1 MSRITN
7 LPLALLVLATISV
20 VSAADT
26 PAPAPTTTTVADTTA
41 APKPVGVDAVVAN
54 PKAHSGP
61 IAITG
66 VVSRVFPKTGS
77 FVLIDAEEYAACG
90 ELSCCPVTLP
100 IQTPTEEFTGELPQ
114 LKDTVVV
121 LGEVTALKKG
131 LKVTVTSVKKGDTI
145 IRQRK

>member
-61 IAITG
+61 ISITG
-66 VVSRVFPKTGS
+66 VVSRVFPKTGG
-77 FVLIDAEEYAACG
+77 FVLIDAQEYAACG
-90 ELSCCPVTLP
+90 ELNCCPVTLP
-100 IQTPTEEFTGELPQ
+100 IQTPNQEFTGELPQ

-121 LGEVTALKKG
+121 FGEVTALEKG
-131 LKVTVTSVKKGDTI
+131 LKVTVTSVKKGETTL
-145 IRQRK
+145 RQRK